1 MITLDQVKIIREKK
15 KDNPDQINLFG
26 NNSGKK
32 KKYNQPSKD
41 QSDAIQSKSALNKS
55 KKYASGEYPKI
66 GGGDRITPKSKGPGA
81 STGGTKIPSATVGG
95 KSKGT
100 TPVKVN
106 ITKPI
111 KQSEVSKKAKVFTA
125 NVNKRRIK
133 KQFPGDKSGAYQAA
147 KSDLEARKG
156 FKKNKPG
163 GLKADE
169 TNKFV
174 KRSVRKARVD
184 KLGGDI
190 YNTPKFTQKGF
201 EKSLKNVEKLAKTP
215 KYKRQ
220 SYYRYPLTDPFPA
233 SKGDTPGE
241 IRVKGLDRKA
251 FKKTQPSDILKDP
264 ELSKTYGTKSFTDFT
279 KKIKKFKTDVSK
291 TASITPT
298 VGVNQADVS
307 RRAKKFSQNISNKV
321 KLNKVQMRGGA
332 TNIPAGPISPPKKYN
347 IPADDK
353 PGKLAQGR
361 DFPSKKAYDAK
372 LEKQVKILRGKAANL
387 RKKQLKVH
395 KTKPISGDGRDIE
408 RSKSLRKLGARM
420 RERTKTADAL
430 ERSLKRQG
438 TTGPTSMLPVV
449 SGKGADAKMPGM
461 GGKTYKQFYRDANVG
476 AKQPPKKVKSTPPPD
491 TEFKKKV
498 EDSFKKAQKKSK
510 VTSSKFYGKYKDT
523 ARGQDILSK
532 KATRLS
538 RGFKGGTGKRAAI
551 GKFARSPLGK
561 GLLGSTP
568 KGRLVRAGL
577 AVAGYYGAKA
587 YLNRKDDLNINK
599 DFAKTTTIKNPSGQ
613 NVRFRYSNKKDKD
626 GNPIYKDQA
635 SSFLTKDQ
643 KNRIGG
649 TIPGGLT
656 KFRTGQYT
664 ANYKSGGK
672 VGGRINIDKNMRSS
686 AFEKQLKK
694 AEKGTGFFGKQSQK
708 DKDFLRKYKNATR
721 PTAVK

>member
-1 MITLDQVKIIREKK
+1 MSLFEKLKNKRSSLQEKK
-15 KDNPDQINLFG
+15 DDGIKKPTKKANKEVFDVT
-26 NNSGKK
+26 GKSAARDA
-32 KKYNQPSKD
+32 KKYS
-41 QSDAIQSKSALNKS
+41 
-55 KKYASGEYPKI
+55 SGEYPKI
-66 GGGDRITPKSKGPGA
+66 GGGPRIGSKSKGPGA
-81 STGGTKIPSATVGG
+81 ETGAKVNLNPTSGS

-347 IPADDK
+347 IPADDR

-361 DFPSKKAYDAK
+361 DFPSKRSYDAK
-372 LEKQVKILRGKAANL
+372 LDKQIKTLRGKAANL
-387 RKKQLKVH
+387 RAAKMQA
-395 KTKPISGDGRDIE
+395 SGEKIPG
-408 RSKSLRKLGARM
+408 LRKTGLFSGKNVSSETRKKLAARQA
-420 RERTKTADAL
+420 ERTRTADAL

-438 TTGPTSMLPVV
+438 TKGPTSMLPVV

-461 GGKTYKQFYRDANVG
+461 GGKTYKQFYKDANVG
-476 AKQPPKKVKSTPPPD
+476 AKQPPKVKSTPPPD

-498 EDSFKKAQKKSK
+498 EDGFKKAQKKSK

-538 RGFKGGTGKRAAI
+538 RGFKGGTGKRAAL
-551 GKFARSPLGK
+551 GKFARSSLGK

-577 AVAGYYGAKA
+577 AVAGYYGAKN

-613 NVRFRYSNKKDKD
+613 NVRFRYSNRKDKD

-672 VGGRINIDKNMRSS
+672 VGGRIDIDKNMRSS
-686 AFEKQLKK
+686 AFEKQLQR